1 MGGGKC
7 ECGWAAIRGRI
18 AVRQSVHLHC
28 EAGAVNGVGAS
39 GCGAEAAGV
48 AWVCNWLAV
57 GSCVRRWGL

>member
-1 MGGGKC
+1 M
-7 ECGWAAIRGRI
+7 
-18 AVRQSVHLHC
+18 RQSVHLYC
-28 EAGAVNGVGAS
+28 EAGAVNGVSAS